1 MLVYLLLLAAVVA
14 LGYFTDVVDFAELK
28 TAFSLNL
35 TALLKLAVMVLLVL
49 LVSNL
54 VIFILRGIKPRT
66 HRGGSVLS
74 LLSSLVK
81 YVAGIIIVCQGLS
94 LLGVNVGTII
104 ASVGVLALVVGF
116 SAESLIADVV
126 IGAFMLLEN
135 QYNVG
140 DIVEINGFRGVVTKI
155 GIRTT
160 SITDAGG
167 NVKIINNSEM
177 KNILNRS
184 DNNSWSV
191 SDISIPYETDLEKLE
206 AQLPALLED
215 IFRAR
220 GDVMLEAPQY
230 LGVQTL
236 DASGIV
242 LRFWVKVAEKNIYA
256 GARAL
261 NRELLLGFRRLGVEC
276 PFPQMDHGGEEQGV
290 YPGAGARC
298 TSPGERC
305 PPAGGP
311 AAGYGP
317 SRRGVRRGKRCRS
330 EKEGRQVEEDRFYAG
345 GPVGHDGGG
354 RHRRRHSGGPRA
366 RNAGHPAGAAGAVCP
381 AGAGTGAGAPHRR
394 SALHH
399 IQRYL

>member
-1 MLVYLLLLAAVVA
+1 MKDRNKKGTPRRVLMYALLLAAAIGAGLA
-14 LGYFTDVVDFAELK
+14 LKAFDFAELAALF
-28 TAFSLNL
+28 TVNG
-35 TALLKLAVMVLLVL
+35 TALLKLALLVFGVLLAE
-49 LVSNL
+49 NL
-54 VIFILRGIKPRT
+54 VVLVLGLIRPT
-66 HRGGSVLS
+66 SHRARSVLS
-74 LLSSLVK
+74 LTASLVR
-81 YVAGIIIVCQGLS
+81 YVAVIVILCGGLGI
-94 LLGVNVGTII
+94 LGVNIGTII
-104 ASVGVLALVVGF
+104 ASVGVLALIVGF

-140 DIVEINGFRGVVTKI
+140 DIVEVNGFRGTVTSI

-160 SITDAGG
+160 CITDSGD

-206 AQLPALLED
+206 AQLPALLEE

-220 GDVMLEAPQY
+220 GDVMLDTPQY

-276 PFPQMDHGGEEQGV
+276 PFPQMDVHM
-290 YPGAGARC
+290 
-298 TSPGERC
+298 
-305 PPAGGP
+305 
-311 AAGYGP
+311 
-317 SRRGVRRGKRCRS
+317 K
-330 EKEGRQVEEDRFYAG
+330 
-345 GPVGHDGGG
+345 
-354 RHRRRHSGGPRA
+354 
-366 RNAGHPAGAAGAVCP
+366 
-381 AGAGTGAGAPHRR
+381 
-394 SALHH
+394 
-399 IQRYL
+399 

>member
-14 LGYFTDVVDFAELK
+14 LGYFTDIVDFTELK
-28 TAFSLNL
+28 AVFSLKL

-54 VIFILRGIKPRT
+54 VIFILHGIKPRT

-81 YVAGIIIVCQGLS
+81 YVAGIIIVCQSLS

-140 DIVEINGFRGVVTKI
+140 DIVEVNGFRGTVTSI

-160 SITDAGG
+160 CITDSGD

-184 DNNSWSV
+184 DNSSKTV
-191 SDISIPYETDLEKLE
+191 CDISIPYETDIETLETR
-206 AQLPALLED
+206 LPALLEEIYRNHTD
-215 IFRAR
+215 T
-220 GDVMLEAPQY
+220 MESAPVY
-230 LGVQTL
+230 LGVQAL
-236 DASGIV
+236 EASGIL
-242 LRFWVKVAEKNIYA
+242 LRFVVNVSERNVYST
-256 GARAL
+256 ARIL
-261 NRELLLGFRRLGVEC
+261 NRDLLLGFRRLGVEC
-276 PFPQMDHGGEEQGV
+276 PYPQLDVHN
-290 YPGAGARC
+290 R
-298 TSPGERC
+298 
-305 PPAGGP
+305 
-311 AAGYGP
+311 
-317 SRRGVRRGKRCRS
+317 
-330 EKEGRQVEEDRFYAG
+330 
-345 GPVGHDGGG
+345 
-354 RHRRRHSGGPRA
+354 
-366 RNAGHPAGAAGAVCP
+366 
-381 AGAGTGAGAPHRR
+381 
-394 SALHH
+394 
-399 IQRYL
+399 

>member
-1 MLVYLLLLAAVVA
+1 M
-14 LGYFTDVVDFAELK
+14 
-28 TAFSLNL
+28 
-35 TALLKLAVMVLLVL
+35 
-49 LVSNL
+49 
-54 VIFILRGIKPRT
+54 
-66 HRGGSVLS
+66 LS

-81 YVAGIIIVCQGLS
+81 YVAGIIIVCQSLS

-135 QYNVG
+135 QY
-140 DIVEINGFRGVVTKI
+140 IVEVNGFRGVVTKI

-160 SITDAGG
+160 SITDGGG

-206 AQLPALLED
+206 AQLPALLEE

-220 GDVMLEAPQY
+220 GDVMLDTPQY

-276 PFPQMDHGGEEQGV
+276 PFPQMDVHM
-290 YPGAGARC
+290 
-298 TSPGERC
+298 
-305 PPAGGP
+305 
-311 AAGYGP
+311 
-317 SRRGVRRGKRCRS
+317 K
-330 EKEGRQVEEDRFYAG
+330 
-345 GPVGHDGGG
+345 
-354 RHRRRHSGGPRA
+354 
-366 RNAGHPAGAAGAVCP
+366 
-381 AGAGTGAGAPHRR
+381 
-394 SALHH
+394 
-399 IQRYL
+399 